1 MTYAQ
6 GISLGRQRAA
16 AAILALAV
24 SLGALMAV
32 PPPPGTDAAR
42 ATGRLARTIARQ
54 LTHASNGP
62 ARAFTR

>member
-1 MTYAQ
+1 MTDAQ

-16 AAILALAV
+16 AAILAMAV
-24 SLGALMAV
+24 SLGALMSV

-42 ATGRLARTIARQ
+42 ATSRLARTIARQ
-54 LTHASNGP
+54 LTHASNAP